1 MPEAENPIGR
11 VTRCSTQEFTG
22 AVRPSALGLPRF
34 GVFCQAQDSSGDLDI
49 IGVIHNIR
57 VEDDPLARQ
66 MAALEELPAEQLA
79 DAQQNRQAPVEFNAL
94 TVGYRQAG
102 SSLHGLPPQPPL
114 TLAPV
119 RLLSEQEL
127 IQFTERVDFARLILA
142 RTDIPAE
149 QLLAAAL
156 RIAAQAREQERRE
169 RYLLQAG
176 RSIARLLAGDLPR
189 LEAVLGALRPAAE
202 NGA

>member
-1 MPEAENPIGR
+1 MPEADNPIGR

-34 GVFCQAQDSSGDLDI
+34 GAFCQAQDSSGSLDI

-66 MAALEELPAEQLA
+66 MAALEDLPAEQLA
-79 DAQQNRQAPVEFNAL
+79 DAQQNRQAPVEFSAL
-94 TVGYRQAG
+94 SVGYRRAG
-102 SSLHGLPPQPPL
+102 SYSQGLPPQPPL

-119 RLLSEQEL
+119 RLLAGQEL
-127 IQFTERVDFARLILA
+127 LQFTERFDFARLILA
-142 RTDIPAE
+142 RRDIPAE

-156 RIAAQAREQERRE
+156 RIAVQAREENGRE

-189 LEAVLGALRPAAE
+189 LEAVLGALRHAT
-202 NGA
+202 